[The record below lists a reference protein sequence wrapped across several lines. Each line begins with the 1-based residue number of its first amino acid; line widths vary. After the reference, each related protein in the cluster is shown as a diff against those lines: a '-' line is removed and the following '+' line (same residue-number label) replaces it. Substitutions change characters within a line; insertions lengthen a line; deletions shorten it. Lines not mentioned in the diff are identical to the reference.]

1 MQNVPIKFLV
11 KKIELTES
19 FLRNFLKQV
28 YYFEIAIHRILKT
41 SAKLDNFN
49 LRKHIFCSIAQF

>member
-19 FLRNFLKQV
+19 FLRNILKQV
-28 YYFEIAIHRILKT
+28 YYFEIAIHRLNT